1 MPRDVERELTLA
13 RQTRSLT
20 GTSTALGRLSLNQ
33 ATIPAWTLPEAAA
46 ACARAG
52 LGWIA
57 PWRDRV
63 AEVGLG
69 ASIRAIRDAGLGVS
83 SLCRGGWFGA
93 ADGAGRRDR
102 MDDNRRAVEE
112 AAELGAA
119 CLILVCGPAPDRS
132 LRAAR
137 DYVAEAVARLAEH
150 AASHG
155 VALAVEPLHPMYC
168 ADRSVIVTL
177 AQALAVATPAGPGE
191 RVGVVVDAYHVWW
204 DPELYERVSACKGRI
219 LGFHVSDWLVP
230 TPDMLNGRGLPGE
243 GVIELRRLRQ
253 AVDGAGYAGPIE
265 VEIFNEELWALPAAE
280 ALSLVAAR
288 YLAHVADQEV

>member
-1 MPRDVERELTLA
+1 MTVA
-13 RQTRSLT
+13 STR
-20 GTSTALGRLSLNQ
+20 LGRLSLNQ
-33 ATIPAWTLPEAAA
+33 ATIPAWTLPQAAE

-69 ASIRAIRDAGLGVS
+69 AAVRAIRSAGLGVS

-93 ADGAGRRDR
+93 ADEAARRDR
-102 MDDNRRAVEE
+102 MDDNRRAVDE

-119 CLILVCGPAPDRS
+119 CLVLVCGPAPDRS
-132 LRAAR
+132 LGAAR
-137 DYVAEAVARLAEH
+137 DYVGEAVARLAEH
-150 AASHG
+150 AASRG

-177 AQALAVATPAGPGE
+177 DQALGVATSAGPDE
-191 RVGVVVDAYHVWW
+191 RVGVVIDAYHVWW
-204 DPELYERVSACKGRI
+204 EPELFEHVGACTGRI

-230 TPDMLNGRGLPGE
+230 TPDMFNGRGLPGD

-253 AVDGAGYAGPIE
+253 AVDGAGYGGPIE
-265 VEIFNEELWALPAAE
+265 VEIFNQDLWALPAAE
-280 ALSLVAAR
+280 ALNLVAAR
-288 YLAHVADQEV
+288 YLAHVADEEVSL